1 METVPLTETELGP
14 PGVTPGR
21 SGHRR
26 RSAMR
31 LLLTLAVLLL
41 GAGAVTG
48 GVFANFTDTATGGPQ
63 PINTGTVHITLGTP
77 TGDHGSLTVGPIN
90 NMAQG
95 DTVARVVQ
103 LTNAGSIAWAT
114 TAGLTLQTSVSG
126 TNATDPIVTDT
137 TNGLQVNV
145 EQCSTAPTETGGTSG
160 PWTYTCSGGFTT
172 VTSGPLATLNATPA
186 DISSGE
192 PGIGASTYYVVT
204 VSLPNLANYP
214 YSTNGGVCGGSGS
227 TEQLQ
232 GCSLSIT
239 YNFTATQRAGTSQ

>member
-1 METVPLTETELGP
+1 METVPITETELSP
-14 PGVTPGR
+14 PR
-21 SGHRR
+21 SAGHRR
-26 RSAMR
+26 RSVTR

-63 PINTGTVHITLGTP
+63 PINTGTVQIALATP
-77 TGDHGSLTVGPIN
+77 TGDYGSLTVGPIN

-95 DTVARVVQ
+95 DSVSRVVQ

-114 TAGLTLQTSVSG
+114 TGGLTLQTSVSG
-126 TNATDPIVTDT
+126 TNAANTIVTDT
-137 TNGLQVNV
+137 TNGLQVKV
-145 EQCSTAPTETGGTSG
+145 EQCATAPTETGGTNG

-172 VTSGPLATLNATPA
+172 VASGPLATLNTTPA
-186 DISSGE
+186 DLSTGE
-192 PGIGASTYYVVT
+192 PAIGASTYYVVT
-204 VSLPNLANYP
+204 VSLPNLTNFP
-214 YSTNGGVCGGSGS
+214 YATNGGVCGGSGS